1 MKFAFLIFK
10 YFPFGGMQRDMLRIA
25 RELEKRGHAV
35 DIYAISWQGD
45 LPAGAINVHL
55 IPATGLFNYRRY
67 QRFIAAAHAR
77 IAEAAQRGAA
87 YNLILGFN
95 RMHGLDV
102 YFGADPCFIERAH
115 RQRNFLYRLT
125 PRYRW
130 FAECERLIF
139 SAQSSCD
146 ILLLSNRE
154 KADFQRWYRTP
165 DSRFHFVPPCLSAE
179 RFALQDRAAMRAH
192 LRKAFGFGA
201 DDFVF
206 LLVGSGFYM
215 KGLDRAIRALAA
227 IPADQRT
234 GIRLVA
240 VGQDNPRP
248 FLRMAQK
255 LGVSAHLSI
264 AKGRPDIPQ
273 LMQGADV
280 YVHPAY
286 RENTGL
292 VILEALA
299 SGLPTLVTESCGYA
313 SHVEAADAGLVVPLP
328 FDQDN
333 FNQLFHTMLA
343 SERKAEWRRNGRAYA
358 ERIMAAN
365 DGGAEAEILIGLAE
379 RKRDHALADS
389 HDR

>member
-1 MKFAFLIFK
+1 
-10 YFPFGGMQRDMLRIA
+10 
-25 RELEKRGHAV
+25 
-35 DIYAISWQGD
+35 
-45 LPAGAINVHL
+45 
-55 IPATGLFNYRRY
+55 
-67 QRFIAAAHAR
+67 
-77 IAEAAQRGAA
+77 
-87 YNLILGFN
+87 
-95 RMHGLDV
+95 
-102 YFGADPCFIERAH
+102 
-115 RQRNFLYRLT
+115 
-125 PRYRW
+125 
-130 FAECERLIF
+130 
-139 SAQSSCD
+139 
-146 ILLLSNRE
+146 
-154 KADFQRWYRTP
+154 
-165 DSRFHFVPPCLSAE
+165 
-179 RFALQDRAAMRAH
+179 MRAH

-313 SHVEAADAGLVVPLP
+313 SHVEAADAGLVAPLP

-333 FNQLFHTMLA
+333 FNQLFHTMLV

-365 DGGAEAEILIGLAE
+365 DGGAEAEILVDLAE
-379 RKRDHALADS
+379 RKRDQTLAGS